1 MKVKALCNIFYKGNL
16 YSAGEVFEADEFLK
30 NTEDV
35 LEETKPENGE
45 NPENKGAEKPTTKR
59 R

>member
-35 LEETKPENGE
+35 FEETKPESSE
-45 NPENKGAEKPTTKR
+45 KPENKGAEKPTIKR